1 MKLMLENMSAD
12 ECAYVADIVGATRM
26 FAKSNSGHRTLS
38 LK

>member
-26 FAKSNSGHRTLS
+26 LLS
-38 LK
+38 PIVDIARSA

>member
-26 FAKSNSGHRTLS
+26 LVDIARSA
-38 LK
+38 